1 MRHLVVVIPGIGGS
15 VLSTAPPGQGGEI
28 VWDAGMGDIA
38 GLLFRP
44 QRLHLDAQPL
54 LYGAGLISTKKALRR
69 WAVVRGYD
77 GLWSRLVHFAGGD
90 PVDDGTGGRVSGA
103 TVVAFAYDFRRSIVE
118 NAELLADEVGARLR
132 NLCGSEDAQHKRVIV
147 VAHSMGGLIA
157 RYWLGPLGGWPVC
170 RALITL
176 GTPHRGAP
184 KALDWLANGPGKGW
198 FRPGGPAET
207 LRSWP
212 SAYELLPRYPAI
224 EDLRPGGSGGLLY
237 PADLTGLF
245 DGWPARAV
253 AARGVHEAIEE
264 GWNAMPRSGTS
275 MHSIVGWSHAT
286 PRSATFDA
294 KRVRVR
300 PEVPDDPVFAGLAG
314 DTGDKTVPAL
324 SAVPVELDL
333 ATGDRTDETH
343 GQIID
348 SSSVLALLARY
359 EGIPW
364 GGPVR
369 AGGDTVTAG
378 LDLPDTVE
386 AGREFTVG
394 VHAARRSGAQGEVAE
409 AVDLSDSTVWCELVV
424 GVADGAGVALP
435 AVPMRFD
442 SGDGWCR
449 CTLVAPPDGLHE
461 VRITLQEVP
470 GWSDIELTEP
480 FMSHDDT
487 LEEN

>member
-28 VWDAGMGDIA
+28 VWDAGVGDIA

-44 QRLHLDAQPL
+44 HRLHLDAQPL

-77 GLWSRLVHFAGGD
+77 GLWSRLVVFAAGD
-90 PVDDGTGGRVSGA
+90 SVDGGTGERVSGA
-103 TVVAFAYDFRRSIVE
+103 SLVAFAYDFRRSVAE

-132 NLCGSEDAQHKRVIV
+132 DLCGSDDEQQKRVIV
-147 VAHSMGGLIA
+147 IAHSMGGLIA

-212 SAYELLPRYPAI
+212 STYELLPRYPAI
-224 EDLRPGGSGGLLY
+224 EDLRPDGSGGLLY
-237 PADLTGLF
+237 PADLSGMF
-245 DGWPARAV
+245 DGWTRRAE
-253 AARGVHEAIEE
+253 AAREVHDAIEQE
-264 GWNAMPRSGTS
+264 WNAMQRSGTS

-286 PRSATFDA
+286 GRSATFDG

-300 PEVPDDPVFAGLAG
+300 PEVPDDLVFAGLAG

-324 SAVPVELDL
+324 SAVPGELDL
-333 ATGDRTDETH
+333 ATGDRTNETH

-348 SSSVLALLARY
+348 SAWVLALLARY

-364 GGPVR
+364 GGAVR
-369 AGGDTVTAG
+369 DSGDTVTAG

-386 AGREFTVG
+386 AGKEFTVG
-394 VHAARRSGAQGEVAE
+394 VRAVRRRSAQRDVTEV
-409 AVDLSDSTVWCELVV
+409 VDLSDSTVWCELVV
-424 GVADGAGVALP
+424 GVDGAGVALP
-435 AVPMRFD
+435 AAPMQFD
-442 SGDGWCR
+442 TGDGWCR

-461 VRITLQEVP
+461 VRITLQ
-470 GWSDIELTEP
+470 DIPDWAEIALTEP